1 MNIPDKI
8 GPFCYL
14 IRHAMDG
21 NIFKA
26 NASTITCDYAKYA
39 LGVTKPN
46 QAKSGEK
53 LFLLWFI

>member
-53 LFLLWFI
+53 LFLL